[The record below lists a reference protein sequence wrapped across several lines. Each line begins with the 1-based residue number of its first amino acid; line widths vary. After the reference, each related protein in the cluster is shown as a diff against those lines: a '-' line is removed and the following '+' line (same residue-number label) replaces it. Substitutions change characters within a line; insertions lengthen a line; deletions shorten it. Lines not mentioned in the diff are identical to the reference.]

1 MELLEISAPT
11 PDLVSELVHVWRQ
24 SVVETHHFLT
34 EKDID
39 HIANFVPQAIMAVEH
54 LVILKNADN
63 QILGFMGIENQKLE
77 MLFVLPEERG
87 PFPLLY
93 LKK

>member
-34 EKDID
+34 EK
-39 HIANFVPQAIMAVEH
+39 
-54 LVILKNADN
+54 
-63 QILGFMGIENQKLE
+63 
-77 MLFVLPEERG
+77 R
-87 PFPLLY
+87 Y
-93 LKK
+93 